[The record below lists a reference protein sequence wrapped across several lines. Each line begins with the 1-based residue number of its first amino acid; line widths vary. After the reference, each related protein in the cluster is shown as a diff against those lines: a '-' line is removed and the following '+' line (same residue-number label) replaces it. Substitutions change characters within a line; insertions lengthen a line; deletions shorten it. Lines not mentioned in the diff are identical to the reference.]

1 MQNLQIIR
9 STKIMKATTWLCPML
24 IVLCAS
30 RLVCTAQRAS
40 FTIGYHPLNYMAS
53 NMLQDD
59 NVITKR
65 NKPSLSIV
73 NPLDVLRQRLLL
85 EIARRQMKENTRQVE
100 LNRAI
105 LKNVGKRMFNTPSTN
120 SYTWHN
126 VVRPKEREQQDELYY
141 KQQSSYGREMPEKR
155 HLLSPVNVMPSATI
169 FDYLIRPGIEYE
181 QRAITTQL
189 HEANNAKNDDEVESD
204 IDVVNDGKTKISQ
217 ISNSAFPKHFQPTD
231 RKADLTQSI
240 IKNRTTLQQQ
250 HDPKNNIPIKF
261 SDFAFIDD
269 GSNESFKDTLV
280 FDEDNGNHLD
290 YQTQYL
296 YNLSHDNDLQRLRS
310 K

>member
-1 MQNLQIIR
+1 
-9 STKIMKATTWLCPML
+9 MKATTWLCPML

-40 FTIGYHPLNYMAS
+40 LTIGYHPLNYMAS

-59 NVITKR
+59 NFVTKR

-105 LKNVGKRMFNTPSTN
+105 LKNVGKRMFTTPPA
-120 SYTWHN
+120 SYSWLN
-126 VVRPKEREQQDELYY
+126 VMQPVELY
-141 KQQSSYGREMPEKR
+141 KQQSSFFGRELPLQR
-155 HLLSPVNVMPSATI
+155 HLSSHVNVMPSATI
-169 FDYLIRPGIEYE
+169 FDYLVQPGIDYE
-181 QRAITTQL
+181 QKAVTTQL
-189 HEANNAKNDDEVESD
+189 HDANNVNNDNKVYNEV
-204 IDVVNDGKTKISQ
+204 DVVDDGADKISQ
-217 ISNSAFPKHFQPTD
+217 TSNSVLQKHFQPNNHKIGLIQT
-231 RKADLTQSI
+231 

-250 HDPKNNIPIKF
+250 QQQKRVITNDYPMKF
-261 SDFAFIDD
+261 PDLTFIDD
-269 GSNESFKDTLV
+269 SEESLTDSINSNEG
-280 FDEDNGNHLD
+280 NGNRLD
-290 YQTQYL
+290 YQRRYL
-296 YNLSHDNDLQRLRS
+296 YNLSHNNNDPQRLRS